1 MAEHSANPLDHV
13 VDHPTLE
20 FPWFTR
26 PHYEVIIDLPKI
38 PILGGIQITRFMV
51 MELVAGVLLI
61 IFMIPVAR
69 HIARTP
75 VSRGWFMNM
84 IEAVLMFVRDK
95 IARPSIG
102 GHGADKFLP
111 YLWTV
116 FFFILFNN
124 LLGMF
129 PGFASPTGNINMT
142 IVLGLATMVVVLM
155 TGMREMGA
163 VGFWVGIVPQID
175 VPKLIKPAVWT
186 LLFFIEVAGLLIRHI
201 VLAVRLFANM
211 FAGHVVL
218 SVILGF
224 TVMAWSSM
232 AFWLVA
238 PVSIGGVVALSLLEL
253 FVALLQA
260 YVFTFLSAMFIGSAA
275 HPH

>member
-1 MAEHSANPLDHV
+1 
-13 VDHPTLE
+13 
-20 FPWFTR
+20 
-26 PHYEVIIDLPKI
+26 
-38 PILGGIQITRFMV
+38 
-51 MELVAGVLLI
+51 
-61 IFMIPVAR
+61 
-69 HIARTP
+69 
-75 VSRGWFMNM
+75 MNM
-84 IEAVLMFVRDK
+84 MEAVLMFIRDK

-116 FFFILFNN
+116 FFFILFCN
-124 LLGMF
+124 LLGMI

-142 IVLGLATMVVVLM
+142 IVLGIATMVVVLA
-155 TGMREMGA
+155 TGMREMG
-163 VGFWVGIVPQID
+163 VFGFWVAIVPHLD
-175 VPKLIKPAVWT
+175 VPMFIKPPLWI
-186 LLFFIEVAGLLIRHI
+186 LMFFIEIAGLLIRHV

-211 FAGHVVL
+211 LAGHVVL

-232 AFWLVA
+232 AFWVVM
-238 PVSIGGVVALSLLEL
+238 PISVGGVVALSLLEL

-260 YVFTFLSAMFIGSAA
+260 YVFTFLSAMFIGAAA

>member
-1 MAEHSANPLDHV
+1 MAQHSANPLDHV
-13 VDHPTLE
+13 VDHPSLE
-20 FPWFTR
+20 FPWFTG
-26 PHYEVIIDLPKI
+26 PHYELIIELPKI
-38 PILGGIQITRFMV
+38 GGIQITRFMF
-51 MELVAGVLLI
+51 MEVVAAVLLI
-61 IFMIPVAR
+61 VIMIPVAR

-102 GHGADKFLP
+102 GHSADQFLP

-116 FFFILFNN
+116 FFFILFCN

-142 IVLGLATMVVVLM
+142 IVLGLATMVIVLM

-163 VGFWVGIVPQID
+163 VGFWIAIVPQLD
-175 VPKLIKPAVWT
+175 VPKLIKPPLWI
-186 LLFFIEVAGLLIRHI
+186 LMFFIEVAGLLIRHL

-238 PVSIGGVVALSLLEL
+238 PISIGGVVALSLLEL

-260 YVFTFLSAMFIGSAA
+260 YVFTFLSAMFIGAAA